1 MWAMRQG
8 DFDIAMQA
16 RLEGHREAAA
26 LTRDEREASRQ
37 SFLEAGAAARECKL
51 IWKNQVLPQLVY
63 LKVQVDK

>member
-1 MWAMRQG
+1 
-8 DFDIAMQA
+8 
-16 RLEGHREAAA
+16 LEGHREAAA

-51 IWKNQVLPQLVY
+51 IWKNQVLAQLVY

>member
-37 SFLEAGAAARECKL
+37 SFLAVGAAAREYKL
-51 IWKNQVLPQLVY
+51 IWKNQVLPQLVC